1 VGWRGSSLEEA
12 RSCSTRRREGT
23 IAADGAGA
31 DSPFATALAQHLTDG
46 GVEVDKM
53 FRRVIDD
60 VLDATGNKQEP
71 FVYGSLTAS
80 QDFYFRPQ

>member
-1 VGWRGSSLEEA
+1 LA
-12 RSCSTRRREGT
+12 R
-23 IAADGAGA
+23 
-31 DSPFATALAQHLTDG
+31 HLTDG
-46 GVEVDKM
+46 GVEVDQM

-71 FVYGSLTAS
+71 FVYGSLTPK